1 MSLFMDLM
9 EVAYEATCTALGID
23 YKANPQNIRP
33 LNYTD
38 SPAALNKPDED
49 LAYYLVEFGDSPL
62 NRQIDV
68 EYGKFGDKTT
78 EKKTHRCRNIRI
90 IWQTYGG
97 NGFENADKI
106 RERLF
111 DDDIREI
118 FRSAGMSLVTDV
130 PEPVFIPELLGTQWY
145 KRYDLYA
152 DFNQLVTENKE
163 IDLAA
168 SARVVVKTD
177 EGIEEEC

>member
-1 MSLFMDLM
+1 
-9 EVAYEATCTALGID
+9 
-23 YKANPQNIRP
+23 
-33 LNYTD
+33 
-38 SPAALNKPDED
+38 
-49 LAYYLVEFGDSPL
+49 
-62 NRQIDV
+62 
-68 EYGKFGDKTT
+68 
-78 EKKTHRCRNIRI
+78 
-90 IWQTYGG
+90 
-97 NGFENADKI
+97 
-106 RERLF
+106 
-111 DDDIREI
+111 
-118 FRSAGMSLVTDV
+118 MSLVTDV